1 MLYFVFE
8 LDEEK
13 IIENGFNLETVYK
26 NIDEAYH
33 TLGCEKVYQK
43 GNAYFY
49 TRKKDFNDSDNLWRV
64 AAALKRSPY
73 FYKNLKNWKY
83 FVENNKKKVI
93 EKGDLLKDSTII
105 DKKLKEIA
113 I

>member
-8 LDEEK
+8 LNEEMLVK
-13 IIENGFNLETVYK
+13 NGFDLGKVYR
-26 NIDEAYH
+26 NIDDAYH
-33 TLGCEKVYQK
+33 TLGCEKVCQK

-49 TRKKDFNDSDNLWRV
+49 TRKKDLNDSDNLWRV

-83 FVENNKKKVI
+83 FIENDKNKII
-93 EKGDLLKDSTII
+93 EKGDLLKDSSII
-105 DKKLKEIA
+105 DKKLKEVVS
-113 I
+113 